1 MSPSRRNASAPLAE
15 PLADHRSAADSFL
28 QAGRAVPEPAWTRPV
43 APGKW
48 SPAQVAEHVRL
59 SFEVLTREL
68 VEGTGMRVVV
78 PPWKGFLLRRVY
90 LRRIL
95 RTGRFPRNIRA
106 PREARPVAPP
116 APQSEALRLVEAA
129 AADFEAACAGV
140 ADPRS
145 RRLTH
150 PYFGRLPLPLA
161 CRFLAR
167 HTRHHQDQL
176 APRAPHAAA
185 TLR

>member
-1 MSPSRRNASAPLAE
+1 MSPSRRNASALLVGPLAE
-15 PLADHRSAADSFL
+15 HRSAADSFL
-28 QAGRAVPEPAWTRPV
+28 RAGRAVPEPAWTRPV
-43 APGKW
+43 AAGKW
-48 SPAQVAEHVRL
+48 SPAQIAEHVRL

-78 PPWKGFLLRRVY
+78 SPWKRFLFRR
-90 LRRIL
+90 LFLNRIV
-95 RTGRFPRNIRA
+95 RTGRFPRGIRA

-116 APQSEALRLVEAA
+116 ATRSEALRLVEAA
-129 AADFEAACAGV
+129 AADFEGACANV

-150 PYFGRLPLPLA
+150 PYFGRVPLPLA

-176 APRAPHAAA
+176 VPRVPDANA
-185 TLR
+185 R